1 MAEREWQ
8 HAQTRGDRYAPVS
21 NLIAKR
27 MRRTVYR
34 WWICPG
40 EQRMAGRNDDALSR
54 GGEYA
59 PVSNVWQQGMTTH
72 SLEAANTPR

>member
-1 MAEREWQ
+1 MAARNDD
-8 HAQTRGDRYAPVS
+8 A
-21 NLIAKR
+21 R

-59 PVSNVWQQGMTTH
+59 PVSNLMAGRNGETH
-72 SLEAANTPR
+72 YLQVAHIPR